1 MRQPSLIMKIV
12 TAVLLVGVLVYFGI
26 YLVRSYQGGVSTV
39 LAYED
44 TINLGLEATGV
55 LVREETVLSS
65 SAAANRLVDLVPSEG
80 EKVAAGG
87 VIATLYSSSSGLE
100 AKQQITALETE
111 IEQLQYVLN
120 SSGSAGDA
128 AKLDAEV
135 LDAIAQLRS
144 SAALGDLSDLE
155 DDTLALRTLV
165 FKRDYTY
172 GDTTAADAVAAL
184 IQEKTS
190 ELLRLRATL
199 GTTSTTL
206 YAPQSGIFSSLV
218 DGFEEVLNPSI
229 LDWVTPS
236 QLTALQNRQT
246 VVDASAMGRLITSAT
261 WYFAASVPEED
272 AADLVEGKKYSILFS
287 RDWSGETRMTLERIS
302 EPEQGLVVLVFS
314 CRTHLSDITLL
325 RGQTVEV
332 VTSTLTGIRVP
343 RQALRAITETVTNEE
358 TGKEE
363 QVTTLGVYVIV
374 GAKAEFKQVSVLW
387 QDDDTYLVEPLADPN
402 ITNNDRADAKRLQ
415 AGDEIILSTAG
426 IYNGKVVR

>member
-26 YLVRSYQGGVSTV
+26 YLARSYQGGVSTV

-44 TINLGLEATGV
+44 TVNLGLEATGV

-65 SAAANRLVDLVPSEG
+65 SVAANRLVDLVPAEG
-80 EKVAAGG
+80 EKVSAGG
-87 VIATLYSSSSGLE
+87 VVATLYSSSSGLE
-100 AKQQITALETE
+100 TKQQITALEAE
-111 IEQLQYVLN
+111 IEQLEYVLN

-144 SAALGDLSDLE
+144 TAATGDLSDLE
-155 DDTLALRTLV
+155 NDTLALRTLV

-172 GDTTAADAVAAL
+172 GDTNAADAVAAL
-184 IQEKTS
+184 IQAKTT
-190 ELLRLRATL
+190 ELLRLRAAL

-206 YAPQSGIFSSLV
+206 YAPQAGTFSSLV

-236 QLTALQNRQT
+236 QLTTLQNRQT
-246 VVDASAMGRLITSAT
+246 AADAADMGKLITSAT

-272 AADLVEGKKYSILFS
+272 AEELREGKDYSILFS
-287 RDWSGETRMTLERIS
+287 RDWSGEAEMTLERVS
-302 EPEQGLVVLVFS
+302 ESEQGLVVLVFS
-314 CRTHLSDITLL
+314 CRSHLSDITLL
-325 RGQTVEV
+325 RRQTVEV

-343 RQALRAITETVTNEE
+343 RQALRAITETVTNGT

-363 QVTTLGVYVIV
+363 ELTTLGVYVVV
-374 GAKAEFKQVSVLW
+374 GAKAEFKPVSVLW
-387 QDDDTYLVEPLADPN
+387 EDEDAYLVEPLTDPN
-402 ITNNDRADAKRLQ
+402 TSSNDRADAERLQ
-415 AGDEIILSTAG
+415 PGDEIILSTAG
-426 IYNGKVVR
+426 IYDGKVVR